1 MVARCQTLDGF
12 ALESGVEDGLAVGSL
27 EPGTVLTVHTRHS
40 RYRLVVLGGARVVVS
55 GGSMIPDGSEARLQ
69 GATLGGSA
77 VKVGWIGLGLQL
89 ELLVGRQ
96 RITTSRVQSIDIE
109 SVPVRSAALV
119 A

>member
-1 MVARCQTLDGF
+1 MIARCQTLDGLT
-12 ALESGVEDGLAVGSL
+12 LERGFEDGLALGSL

-40 RYRLVVLGGARVVVS
+40 RYRIVVLGGARVLVS
-55 GGSMIPDGSEARLQ
+55 GGSIISDGSEARLQ
-69 GATLGGSA
+69 GSTLGGSA
-77 VKVGWIGLGLQL
+77 VKVGWIGLGLRL

-109 SVPVRSAALV
+109 SVPVRRAVLV